1 MGVGSGQM
9 SGGETGKVDSQL
21 IKEKKETKVLLG
33 WNKAHGGGVWRE
45 IDIGQNLLLI

>member
-21 IKEKKETKVLLG
+21 IKEKKRPKFF
-33 WNKAHGGGVWRE
+33 
-45 IDIGQNLLLI
+45 